1 MPITTEN
8 PIVIPAVEQ
17 KIADKLWITQLVS
30 LAPTVNQSTRVI
42 IKVMPYNSSTNESFP
57 SLEKTIVIED
67 LNAAASQTPEIG
79 QAMQGVYNGVDAYI
93 KNNNLV

>member
-1 MPITTEN
+1 
-8 PIVIPAVEQ
+8 
-17 KIADKLWITQLVS
+17 
-30 LAPTVNQSTRVI
+30 
-42 IKVMPYNSSTNESFP
+42 MPYNSSTNESFP